1 MVLRHTPKGTPY
13 VGPPYTWAERQ
24 EFEARD
30 RAAMTNPRPMSML
43 PGRVRTA
50 SNKTPASDAAN
61 PPSRQASPP
70 EGAGSDLSK
79 EAPPKA

>member
-1 MVLRHTPKGTPY
+1 MVLRRTPNGAPY

-30 RAAMTNPRPMSML
+30 RAAMNNPRPMSML

-50 SNKTPASDAAN
+50 SNKTPASGAAN
-61 PPSRQASPP
+61 PPSSQPKAP
-70 EGAGSDLSK
+70 EATGSDPSP
-79 EAPPKA
+79 EAPPTA